1 MAVKKS
7 ELYSTLWEACNKLRG
22 GVEPARYKDYVLVL
36 LFHKYVSDRYKGKR
50 EGALIVTDDT
60 SFDALIKLKNT
71 PNIGE
76 DVTKV
81 LQKFLIDNGLA
92 GEIAV
97 NFNNAD
103 ELGSG
108 KELVDKV
115 SGLIGVFE
123 NNALDFQGNT
133 SGGDDIIGDAYE
145 YFMMKFA
152 QESGKSKGQFYTPGE
167 VSRIIARLIG
177 IDSIEHKPGK
187 LWTLYDPACGSG
199 SLLIRADDES
209 PLDCN
214 VSIFGQEKDVS
225 TSGLAKMNLVLHGKP
240 TGEIKKGNT
249 LAAPE
254 FFDRNGQLR
263 KFDFIVMNPP
273 FSDKSWSD
281 GIDLKS
287 EQYKRFTIY
296 GTPPAKNGDYAWLL
310 HVLSS
315 LNDTG
320 KAGIVMP
327 HGVLFRGNAEEDIRR
342 KILMTHY
349 IKGIISLPPNLFYGT
364 GIPACII
371 LIDKENAQGRTGI
384 FFIDAGEGFMKD
396 GSKNRLREQ
405 DIERIVRVFKAREE
419 IAGYSR
425 FVSYDEILGRND
437 GNLNVPRYIQRPDAE
452 LPQNI
457 AAHLSGKIPAHDV
470 EALSDLWRVSPGLR
484 SKIFADAGGDMC
496 VLSMRP
502 SMIGSEIFCDECIGA
517 QKVKECE
524 GFLGA
529 WREEARKKLMC
540 INEETLPKKLI
551 RELGDDLLEKFSDSV
566 FAGKYDVF
574 DCLMNYWNAVM
585 QDDVYLIKS
594 EGWEKAGRMIVQE
607 KVKGKVKSWE
617 GAVIPRE
624 VMGREYFPE
633 LVRRIRQ
640 LEEMSAEFSGEIEE
654 LRSEYPDSEELS
666 EEEAKYMKKAIDG
679 RLKADREARRLRSEL
694 DVSVMK
700 KYADLTEGEV
710 RHLVFDVKWMEHIV
724 RGVVGEFER
733 RLGGYVVR
741 VEEMARRYERA
752 LGEIE
757 ADVEASGR
765 EVREALGRM
774 GYVW

>member
-36 LFHKYVSDRYKGKR
+36 LFHKYVSDRYKGQHKGLL
-50 EGALIVTDDT
+50 EVTDET

-71 PNIGE
+71 TDVGE
-76 DVTKV
+76 KVTKI
-81 LQKFLIDNGLA
+81 LQKFMEDNGLA
-92 GEIAV
+92 GVLTV
-97 NFNNAD
+97 NFNNSQ

-108 KELVDKV
+108 RELVDKV
-115 SGLIGVFE
+115 SGLIAAFE
-123 NNALDFQGNT
+123 NNGLDFRGNT

-177 IDSIEHKPGK
+177 IDSIEHRPGK

-209 PLDCN
+209 PSGCN

-225 TSGLAKMNLVLHGKP
+225 TAGLAMMNLVLHGKP
-240 TGEIKKGNT
+240 TAEIKKGST
-249 LAAPE
+249 LSSPD
-254 FFDRNGQLR
+254 FHDKDGHMR

-281 GIDLKS
+281 GIDLNDEK
-287 EQYKRFTIY
+287 YKRFTLY
-296 GTPPAKNGDYAWLL
+296 GTPPSKNGDYAWFL
-310 HVLSS
+310 HVLAS
-315 LNDTG
+315 LNATG

-419 IAGYSR
+419 IEGYSR

-437 GNLNVPRYIQRPDAE
+437 GNLNVPRYIQRADEE

-457 AAHLSGKIPAHDV
+457 AAHLSGKIPVHDV
-470 EALSDLWRVSPGLR
+470 DSLSGLWRVSPELR
-484 SKIFADAGGDMC
+484 RKIFADAGGGMC
-496 VLSMRP
+496 TLSMRP
-502 SMIGSEIFCDECIGA
+502 GVIGSEIFYDESICA
-517 QKVKECE
+517 QRVRECE
-524 GFLGA
+524 GFLCG
-529 WREEARKKLMC
+529 WRDEAEKKLMC
-540 INEETLPKKLI
+540 IDEKTEPKKLI
-551 RELGDDLLEKFSDSV
+551 RELGESLLEKFSDSV

-585 QDDVYLIKS
+585 QDDVYLIMS
-594 EGWEKAGRMIVQE
+594 HGWEKAGRMIDEV
-607 KVKGKVKSWE
+607 KVKDKVKLWE

-633 LVRRIRQ
+633 RVRRLRE
-640 LEEMSAEFSGEIEE
+640 LEEISAELSAEIES
-654 LRSEYPDSEELS
+654 LRSEKQEGEDLTD
-666 EEEAKYMKKAIDG
+666 EEAEYMKRAVDG
-679 RLKADREARRLRSEL
+679 RQKAEREARRLRSEL

-700 KYADLTEGEV
+700 KYAELRDDEV
-710 RHLVFDVKWMEHIV
+710 RRLVFGVKWMGHIE

-733 RLGGYVVR
+733 RLGWYVMR
-741 VEEMARRYERA
+741 VEEIARRYERA

-757 ADVEASGR
+757 VDVEAGSGK
-765 EVREALGRM
+765 VREALGRM